1 MAPDDHPPDAMP
13 DAPTARTGQH
23 REPTPVATTTP
34 SKSAPGALSASD
46 NAGVSTELAVVVLGD
61 QPAMQIEQA
70 HTPPRERVL
79 PGRAP
84 MRSISYPVYM
94 CVLVSAL
101 MAASSALSTREW
113 SVWAVFIAWGSIYA
127 WHWVY
132 AIAWTYRRRLLYV
145 GSLVMALGMT
155 IGTALLCLDRA
166 VPQWAARDRALVQ
179 RGALPLLRAA
189 ALLLLIAAVVH
200 VAHVVWFG
208 RGWRKKKP
216 RR

>member
-1 MAPDDHPPDAMP
+1 MPEAPA
-13 DAPTARTGQH
+13 ARTGQH
-23 REPTPVATTTP
+23 SEP
-34 SKSAPGALSASD
+34 SAAPRAPEDAPAAIEPGEQD
-46 NAGVSTELAVVVLGD
+46 EAGTSTELAVVVLGD
-61 QPAMQIEQA
+61 QPAIQTEQA
-70 HTPPRERVL
+70 HAPPRERVL

-84 MRSISYPVYM
+84 MRSISYPIYL
-94 CVLVSAL
+94 CVIVSA
-101 MAASSALSTREW
+101 MMSASSALSTREW
-113 SVWAVFIAWGSIYA
+113 STWAVLIAWGTIYA

-145 GSLVMALGMT
+145 GSSMMVLGMT

-166 VPQWAARDRALVQ
+166 APQWGARDRALVQ

-189 ALLLLIAAVVH
+189 ALMLFIAAALH
-200 VAHVVWFG
+200 IAHVVWFG